1 MIRLPGVRFVC
12 VTAIP
17 LTLGACGD
25 QLPRP
30 PAPRLEFVDVAP
42 ASGLDLVSVSGDAR
56 RWYIIESNG
65 NGAAWIDYDGD
76 GDVDLFLG
84 NGSHLD
90 YIEDGKRLAVRG
102 DGHSKLYRNDGGMK
116 FTDVSASTGLDRTDW
131 INGVATGDVDN
142 DGDPDLYLACFGA
155 DVFLRNDS
163 GHFVE
168 ATAQSGLANPKWGAS
183 AVFGDVDNDGD
194 LDLYVANYCEFD
206 LEHPPDGGVRSVIN
220 GTEVGIG
227 PEAENKRGLNPG
239 APDVFFENTGGG
251 KFREATAAF
260 GFALAKP
267 QCSYAVVMSDID
279 GDGWQDVLV
288 ANDVQPSNLFHND
301 GHGHFSEQGLARG
314 FALNADGAA
323 TGAMG
328 LFVDDVDGD
337 GDFDVLRTNFDFEAN
352 SLLINDGKGNFTDLA
367 ASFGLAEPSIDKLG
381 WDGGFFDAD
390 LDGDLDLLVAN
401 GHVYPQSAQV
411 QMGAWKQPTQLY
423 EASRD
428 KKGALHFTDATA
440 RAGSGL
446 AGVHAA
452 RGIAL
457 GDPDDDGDIDAL
469 VTAIDEQPR
478 LLENRSARQGH
489 WLAVRTIGTRSNR
502 DGSGARITVR
512 AGGVSFVRESRSA
525 SGLYSANDPRIH
537 FGLGMI
543 QSIDSIEVR
552 WPSGALSQVLK
563 PAPDSLQ
570 IVTEPMETTK

>member
-1 MIRLPGVRFVC
+1 
-12 VTAIP
+12 
-17 LTLGACGD
+17 
-25 QLPRP
+25 
-30 PAPRLEFVDVAP
+30 
-42 ASGLDLVSVSGDAR
+42 
-56 RWYIIESNG
+56 
-65 NGAAWIDYDGD
+65 
-76 GDVDLFLG
+76 
-84 NGSHLD
+84 
-90 YIEDGKRLAVRG
+90 
-102 DGHSKLYRNDGGMK
+102 MK
-116 FTDVSASTGLDRTDW
+116 FTDVSQAAGLDRTDW
-131 INGVATGDVDN
+131 VNGVATGDIDN

-155 DVFLRNDS
+155 DVFLRNDG
-163 GHFVE
+163 GHFVA
-168 ATAQSGLANPKWGAS
+168 ATTESGLGNPKWGAS

-206 LEHPPDGGVRSVIN
+206 LEHPPDGGKRAPVGGI
-220 GTEVGIG
+220 EVGIG
-227 PEAENKRGLNPG
+227 PEAENKRGLNLG
-239 APDVFFENTGGG
+239 APDVFFENIGGG

-260 GFALAKP
+260 GFSLDKP
-267 QCSYAVVMSDID
+267 LCSYGVVMSDID

-314 FALNADGAA
+314 FALNAAGAP

-352 SLLINDGKGNFTDLA
+352 SLLINDGKGNFKDLA
-367 ASFGLAEPSIDKLG
+367 AGFGLAQPSIDKLG

-390 LDGDLDLLVAN
+390 LDGDLDLIVAN
-401 GHVYPQSAQV
+401 GHVYPQSSQI

-423 EASRD
+423 EATRD
-428 KKGALHFTDATA
+428 ARGGLQFADATS
-440 RAGSGL
+440 RAG
-446 AGVHAA
+446 AGFAGAHSA
-452 RGIAL
+452 RGVAL

-489 WLAVRTIGTRSNR
+489 WLSVRTIGTRSNR
-502 DGSGARITVR
+502 DGYGALITVR
-512 AGGVSFVRESRSA
+512 AGGETYVRESRST

-537 FGLGMI
+537 FGLGMV

-552 WPSGALSQVLK
+552 WPSGARSSVTK

-570 IVTEPMETTK
+570 IVTEPMETKQ